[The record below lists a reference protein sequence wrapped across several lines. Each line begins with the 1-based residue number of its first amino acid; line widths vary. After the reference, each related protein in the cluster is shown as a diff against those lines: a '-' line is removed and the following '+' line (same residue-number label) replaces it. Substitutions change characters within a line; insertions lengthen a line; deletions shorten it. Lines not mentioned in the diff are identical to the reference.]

1 MRFPDWREKRTE
13 RERMAVRMCFVYR
26 FLRVRQ
32 SPAYDPKWAENGHLD
47 NAANLLA
54 YAFVASIRTI
64 SSL

>member
-1 MRFPDWREKRTE
+1 
-13 RERMAVRMCFVYR
+13 MAVRMCFVYR